1 MQVRMTSIK
10 QLPSSKVLLVVF
22 ATSSVFLSL
31 KPKLIVQFAGVSTLS
46 HPADKVQTITDS
58 YISAIF
64 YDTL

>member
-1 MQVRMTSIK
+1 MTSIK